1 MPALLW
7 ISTPRDPGSES
18 TAFRYAARPEGDSSC
33 HCLASLQR
41 QIIRRNTGIALGG
54 GRGRGRRALALYTR
68 HDNVGVLLEWDLH
81 HTNRNFGYEG
91 SVCMKHWLKCL
102 LLAISIFILP
112 SSTPSL
118 AISASHPPTRTG
130 LWARSPRE
138 LVAPAAAGLRRLI
151 NRPPSLSRMEQ
162 LLLFS
167 FSSSLV
173 VLQLRRK
180 HEILSAPRLPM

>member
-1 MPALLW
+1 VY
-7 ISTPRDPGSES
+7 E
-18 TAFRYAARPEGDSSC
+18 
-33 HCLASLQR
+33 
-41 QIIRRNTGIALGG
+41 
-54 GRGRGRRALALYTR
+54 ALAKVPAAGNIDI
-68 HDNVGVLLEWDLH
+68 H
-81 HTNRNFGYEG
+81 
-91 SVCMKHWLKCL
+91 
-102 LLAISIFILP
+102 P
-112 SSTPSL
+112 PSL
-118 AISASHPPTRTG
+118 AISASHPLTRTG
-130 LWARSPRE
+130 LWAQSPRE

>member
-1 MPALLW
+1 
-7 ISTPRDPGSES
+7 
-18 TAFRYAARPEGDSSC
+18 
-33 HCLASLQR
+33 
-41 QIIRRNTGIALGG
+41 
-54 GRGRGRRALALYTR
+54 
-68 HDNVGVLLEWDLH
+68 
-81 HTNRNFGYEG
+81 
-91 SVCMKHWLKCL
+91 MKHWLKCL
-102 LLAISIFILP
+102 LLAMSIFVLP

-118 AISASHPPTRTG
+118 AISASHPLTRTG
-130 LWARSPRE
+130 LSARSPRE

-167 FSSSLV
+167 FSSGLV